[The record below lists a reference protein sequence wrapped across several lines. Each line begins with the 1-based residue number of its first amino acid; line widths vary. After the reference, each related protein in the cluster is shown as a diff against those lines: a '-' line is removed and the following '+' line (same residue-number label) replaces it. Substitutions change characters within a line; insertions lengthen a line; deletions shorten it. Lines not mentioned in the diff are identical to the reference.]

1 MGLDMFLI
9 GERYFPE
16 HNEKYFSPEY
26 NNGYKVK
33 SKQYDLGYW
42 RKHPNLHGFIVD
54 RFANGVDDCKKIELT
69 EDNLQQII
77 QAVKENNMPQVHG
90 FFFGE
95 SCNTNKQN
103 TEIVLQKALKWLKI
117 KEEGVWRSVWYQASW

>member
-1 MGLDMFLI
+1 
-9 GERYFPE
+9 
-16 HNEKYFSPEY
+16 
-26 NNGYKVK
+26 
-33 SKQYDLGYW
+33 
-42 RKHPNLHGFIVD
+42 
-54 RFANGVDDCKKIELT
+54 
-69 EDNLQQII
+69 
-77 QAVKENNMPQVHG
+77 MPQVHG